1 MSADSLIDMTQTNS
15 AIKFPLPFE
24 KVAKQVSVDNSRFLI
39 EQAHFYSVKHLNL
52 HLYVPRQK
60 AAKNHLLLSS
70 SVILSINLSS
80 CHNIFYLFSSPAVL
94 CIRNKKKTKKK
105 KLAKQLKKLLR
116 SFVNT
121 GVMEIVFQISN

>member
-1 MSADSLIDMTQTNS
+1 MIADSLIDMTQTNS

-80 CHNIFYLFSSPAVL
+80 RHNVFYLFSSPRVL
-94 CIRNKKKTKKK
+94 CIRNKKKKK

-121 GVMEIVFQISN
+121 GVMGIVFQISN